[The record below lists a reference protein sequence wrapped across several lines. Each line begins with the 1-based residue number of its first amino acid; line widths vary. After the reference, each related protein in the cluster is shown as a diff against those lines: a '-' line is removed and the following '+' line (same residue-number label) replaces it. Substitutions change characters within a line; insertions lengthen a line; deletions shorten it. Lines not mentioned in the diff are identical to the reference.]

1 MIFEPLRKI
10 FSRLKT
16 HSIKINEFIW
26 FCTRLIVP
34 LQKNMKTDV
43 MEIKALY
50 ELYKQHPVITT
61 DSRDC
66 PKGSIFLALK
76 GESFNGNKF
85 AQQALNRVYR

>member
-34 LQKNMKTDV
+34 LDKVLSLGNAKKNGFSFG
-43 MEIKALY
+43 I
-50 ELYKQHPVITT
+50 
-61 DSRDC
+61 S
-66 PKGSIFLALK
+66 LA
-76 GESFNGNKF
+76 
-85 AQQALNRVYR
+85 